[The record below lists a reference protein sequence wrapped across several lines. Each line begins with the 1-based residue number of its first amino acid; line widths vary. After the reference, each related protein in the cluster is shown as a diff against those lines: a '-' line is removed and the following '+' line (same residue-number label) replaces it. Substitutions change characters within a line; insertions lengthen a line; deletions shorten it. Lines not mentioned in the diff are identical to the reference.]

1 MPCTVALAN
10 VSPFSG
16 CFVAGRPS
24 FVHYFIMRFVWKPSA
39 DLKHIWSHGE
49 VPNPAEKPLPD
60 CGAKQLLFSRL
71 CAHYTTVVHSMDAN
85 TAKRFHALLRQLAT
99 HYVFGGPS
107 ADVKISS
114 TADHAFDFTDAGLAY
129 LDADSMGEGEYT
141 LREPLAVE
149 LCAHLSRALGA
160 TPRSVDAWE
169 SLLQMNMHR
178 TGATVSEAA

>member
-1 MPCTVALAN
+1 
-10 VSPFSG
+10 
-16 CFVAGRPS
+16 
-24 FVHYFIMRFVWKPSA
+24 MRFVWKPSA
-39 DLKHIWSHGE
+39 NLKHIWSHGE
-49 VPNPAEKPLPD
+49 VPNPAVKPLPD

-71 CAHYTTVVHSMDAN
+71 CAHYTTVVGSMDAD
-85 TAKRFHALLRQLAT
+85 TAHIFHALLRVLAT

-107 ADVKISS
+107 VSVRISS
-114 TADHAFDFTDAGLAY
+114 TLAADHPFDFTHAGLAY